1 MTEQTRWETTFA
13 TETLT
18 PWEAHEGIMV
28 KRDDRLRVPGANGGK
43 IRTIVRL
50 ALQRPEAAG
59 LIGSGLRTST
69 SLTAVAAVGRYL
81 DLAVRLHVPA
91 GDETPETVAAEDMG
105 AVLVRHR
112 PGYPGVVAARAREDA
127 EAERDDEWV
136 HVPMGMECLEAVRAT
151 ASQVREEPVR
161 SLSRLVVPVGSG
173 MSLLGVLWGCRLLG
187 LHTPLV
193 GVVCGAD
200 PRRRLSKFSPGWEEQ
215 VTLVGASTGY
225 HDKRPAEACYLGDL
239 QLDSTYEA
247 KCLDYLQAGDGL
259 WVVGKGL
266 T

>member
-50 ALQRPEAAG
+50 ALQRPEAVG

-91 GDETPETVAAEDMG
+91 GPETPETVAAEDMG

-127 EAERDDEWV
+127 GAERDDEWV
-136 HVPMGMECLEAVRAT
+136 LVPLGMECEEAVLAT
-151 ASQVREEPVR
+151 ASQVTVEPVR

-173 MSLLGVLWGCRLLG
+173 MSLLGVLRGLRREG

-193 GVVCGAD
+193 GVVCGSD
-200 PRRRLSKFSPGWEEQ
+200 PRRRLNNYAPGWQEW
-215 VTLVGASTGY
+215 VTLVDARTGY
-225 HDKRPAEACYLGDL
+225 HAKATETRLGRVDL
-239 QLDSTYEA
+239 DPTYEA
-247 KCLDYLQAGDGL
+247 KCIDHLQEGDGL

-266 T
+266 